1 VRPPMVDSYR
11 GFVFLSWRP
20 DNVDLGTYLGHAR
33 DYLDLVAD
41 QSPHG
46 MQIVGGTHL
55 YSMRANWK
63 LLVENS
69 IDGYHALTTHQR
81 YLEMLKASGKSS
93 QAMFR
98 APAVARLTD
107 PPVPLAAR
115 RNALDLGGG
124 HAVIGAMDT
133 SAGTELGGLGRALPT
148 ESARQKHL
156 ARRMQLVADHGETW
170 TDRILGGRNLLIFP
184 NLLIIDLVMGC
195 TVRTLYPESVDYM
208 EITGWQLAPVGEDEE
223 LRRLRMDNFLTFWG
237 PAGLATPDDVE
248 ALERCQRGFAAGRA
262 APWSDISR
270 GMAKAH
276 PSGLDEL
283 QIRTFWRHWN
293 KLITGEALPPEE
305 NAVFDPA
312 IALRAA
318 VEDFLFFEADL
329 LDRWELD
336 AWLALWTDEVTYLIP
351 ATDRPDGDPFQD
363 LFLVQDDRFLLEQR
377 VRSLLTKTAWAESPH
392 STTRRIISNVRAHHI
407 GDGAVDARANFVVY
421 RSRRS
426 IVDVYPG
433 RYELLLERGGP
444 AGFRLRTR
452 KAILSL
458 EELRPHGRVSFIL

>member
-1 VRPPMVDSYR
+1 MESTFIIDDRATPRFRVHRSALSDPEVLAAERARIFDMCWLYVGHESEIPAAHDFRTRSVGGRPVIFTRNAEGDVRVFVNSCPHRGMAIELRPEGHGRFLKCFYHGWSFSTDGDLVAMPDDASYGPCFDRGAMGLVRPPMVDSYR

-41 QSPHG
+41 QSRRG

-98 APAVARLTD
+98 APATARRTD
-107 PPVPLAAR
+107 PPVPMAAR

-124 HAVIGAMDT
+124 HAVIGALDM

-156 ARRMQLVADHGETW
+156 ARRTQLVADYGETW

-208 EITGWQLAPVGEDEE
+208 EITGWQLAPVGEDDE

-312 IALRAA
+312 IDGKRVQAA
-318 VEDFLFFEADL
+318 
-329 LDRWELD
+329 
-336 AWLALWTDEVTYLIP
+336 
-351 ATDRPDGDPFQD
+351 G
-363 LFLVQDDRFLLEQR
+363 
-377 VRSLLTKTAWAESPH
+377 
-392 STTRRIISNVRAHHI
+392 
-407 GDGAVDARANFVVY
+407 
-421 RSRRS
+421 
-426 IVDVYPG
+426 
-433 RYELLLERGGP
+433 
-444 AGFRLRTR
+444 
-452 KAILSL
+452 
-458 EELRPHGRVSFIL
+458 

>member
-1 VRPPMVDSYR
+1 MESTFIIDDRDTARFRVHRSALSDPEVLAAERARIFDMCWLYVGHESEIPAAHDFRTRSVGGRPVIFTRNAGWEVRVFVNSCPHRGMAIELRPEGHGRFLKCFYHGWSFSTDGDLVAMPDDASYGPCFDRRAMGLVRPPMVDSYR

-33 DYLDLVAD
+33 DYIDLIAG

-93 QAMFR
+93 SAMFR
-98 APAVARLTD
+98 APAAARRTD
-107 PPVPLAAR
+107 PSVPLAAR

-124 HAVIGAMDT
+124 HAVIGALDT
-133 SAGTELGGLGRALPT
+133 SGGTELGGLGRALPT

-156 ARRMQLVADHGETW
+156 ARRTQLVADYGETW

-270 GMAKAH
+270 GMTKAH

-293 KLITGEALPPEE
+293 KLITGETLPPEE

-312 IALRAA
+312 I
-318 VEDFLFFEADL
+318 
-329 LDRWELD
+329 
-336 AWLALWTDEVTYLIP
+336 
-351 ATDRPDGDPFQD
+351 DGKR
-363 LFLVQDDRFLLEQR
+363 VQ
-377 VRSLLTKTAWAESPH
+377 A
-392 STTRRIISNVRAHHI
+392 
-407 GDGAVDARANFVVY
+407 
-421 RSRRS
+421 
-426 IVDVYPG
+426 PG
-433 RYELLLERGGP
+433 
-444 AGFRLRTR
+444 
-452 KAILSL
+452 
-458 EELRPHGRVSFIL
+458 

>member
-1 VRPPMVDSYR
+1 MESTFIIDDRDAPRFRVHRSALSDPEVLAAERARIFDMCWLYVGHESEIPAAHDFRTRSVGGRPVIFTRNAEGEVRVFVNSCPHRGMAIELRPEGHGRFLKCFYHGWSFSTDGDLVAMPDDASYGPCFDRRAMGLVRPPMVDSYR

-312 IALRAA
+312 IDGKRVEAA
-318 VEDFLFFEADL
+318 
-329 LDRWELD
+329 
-336 AWLALWTDEVTYLIP
+336 
-351 ATDRPDGDPFQD
+351 G
-363 LFLVQDDRFLLEQR
+363 
-377 VRSLLTKTAWAESPH
+377 
-392 STTRRIISNVRAHHI
+392 
-407 GDGAVDARANFVVY
+407 
-421 RSRRS
+421 
-426 IVDVYPG
+426 
-433 RYELLLERGGP
+433 
-444 AGFRLRTR
+444 
-452 KAILSL
+452 
-458 EELRPHGRVSFIL
+458 